1 MKGLRDLWTVWFN
14 GRVSPARK
22 NLHMPTPVNLS
33 AKDYE
38 NLARV
43 AQGQSSLLSESC
55 ARQLIDAGLVLEMEA
70 SEVSR
75 ASLQLT
81 SAGLALIRSSDQ

>member
-1 MKGLRDLWTVWFN
+1 M
-14 GRVSPARK
+14 PASSK
-22 NLHMPTPVNLS
+22 LS

-38 NLARV
+38 NLALV
-43 AQGQSSLLSESC
+43 AQGQSSLLSASC
-55 ARQLIDAGLVLEMEA
+55 AERLIAAGLVLQMEA
-70 SEVSR
+70 SEVSE